1 MVKPKINNIE
11 EMKELLAEPK
21 NRIKLD
27 DFVTKQLKDFIN
39 KTSFEQFSAQDSN
52 LQKNDFLDRLK
63 RYEEILKD
71 FQRILILL
79 ARWGNKE
86 QLLILKKCFKRLAEI
101 ENGSFNSGIWAHL
114 RWFPI
119 QVLMYSSGI
128 AALPVENYYA
138 LKIILMTYA
147 FLPNYSI
154 RNEYLPILVPTNE
167 ALSHINDNFKLIP
180 GQERKRVPRSEYL
193 FEFLESSLQELL
205 FLGKD
210 YERLFDDFEVYNAL
224 IYTDVAKRDF
234 YPIGRFGYKY
244 RQERE
249 NGPINR
255 LVEEAK
261 KRKDK
266 WPPLQLGMFDGSL
279 NRFLELSEGLKQR
292 IKELSWF

>member
-27 DFVTKQLKDFIN
+27 DFITKQLKGFID
-39 KTSFEQFSAQDSN
+39 KTSLEQFPVQDSN
-52 LQKNDFLDRLK
+52 VQKDDFLGRLT
-63 RYEEILKD
+63 RYEEILED
-71 FQRILILL
+71 FQKIIIIL

-86 QLLILKKCFKRLAEI
+86 QLLILKKVFKRLAEI
-101 ENGSFNSGIWAHL
+101 ENCSSGSRLWIHL
-114 RWFPI
+114 RWYPI

-138 LKIILMTYA
+138 LKIILTSYA
-147 FLPNYSI
+147 YLPHYSI
-154 RNEYLPILVPTNE
+154 ENEYLPIIVPANE
-167 ALSHINDNFKLIP
+167 NLTRITDEFKWIS
-180 GQERKRVPRSEYL
+180 GQEQKRFPRSEYL
-193 FEFLESSLQELL
+193 FEFLEPLLQELL

-210 YERLFDDFEVYNAL
+210 YEAFFDDFEVYNAL
-224 IYTDVAKRDF
+224 VYADVAKRDF

-261 KRKDK
+261 KKKDK

-279 NRFLELSEGLKQR
+279 DRFLELSDGLKQR
-292 IKELSWF
+292 INKLSWL